1 MKGDSDIAVKS
12 DPPTRLSALIGL
24 VVAFGW
30 PLLLLIPGL
39 STHQITNI
47 HDDIVNV
54 SVKWLVVIVLCV
66 IAFAVQRRGPSELGM
81 RMLGWRD
88 GLAALGGVI
97 VAFILSGAAGRI
109 VAMPSSLTDLHK
121 IAAVP
126 LNLRIAV
133 VLTAAVCEEFMYRG
147 FGIEEIAY
155 VIGKRW
161 LAGLLSLILF
171 TFSHAGLYGMSAT
184 LIIPALVGAV
194 LTGLYLWRRNL
205 PSCMLMHAVMDAIFI
220 IVIPAMVQAK

>member
-1 MKGDSDIAVKS
+1 MKEDSNIAAKS
-12 DPPTRLSALIGL
+12 GPPTRLSALVGIA
-24 VVAFGW
+24 VAFGW

-39 STHQITNI
+39 STHQITNV

-54 SVKWLVVIVLCV
+54 SVKWLAVIVLCV
-66 IAFAVQRRGPSELGM
+66 IAFAVQRRRPSELGM

-88 GLAALGGVI
+88 GLAALAGVI
-97 VAFILSGAAGRI
+97 AAFVLSGAATRI
-109 VAMPSSLTDLHK
+109 VTMPSSLTDLQK
-121 IAAVP
+121 MAAVP

-147 FGIEEIAY
+147 FGIEELAY
-155 VIGKRW
+155 LTGKRW

-171 TFSHAGLYGMSAT
+171 TFSHAGLYGMSAA

-205 PSCMLMHAVMDAIFI
+205 PSCVLMHAIMDGIFI

>member
-1 MKGDSDIAVKS
+1 MKDDSDIAVKS
-12 DPPTRLSALIGL
+12 DPSTRLSTLIGV

-39 STHQITNI
+39 STHQITNV

-66 IAFAVQRRGPSELGM
+66 IAFVVQRREPSEFGI
-81 RMLGWRD
+81 RILGWRD
-88 GLAALGGVI
+88 ALAALGGVI
-97 VAFILSGAAGRI
+97 VAFILGGTASRV
-109 VAMPSSLTDLHK
+109 VAMPSSLSDLHK

-147 FGIEEIAY
+147 FGIEEI
-155 VIGKRW
+155 VHLTGKRW

-194 LTGLYLWRRNL
+194 LTALYLWRRNL
-205 PSCMLMHAVMDAIFI
+205 PSCMLMHAIMDAIFI

>member
-1 MKGDSDIAVKS
+1 MKVDSDIVVKR
-12 DPPTRLSALIGL
+12 DPATRRSALIGL
-24 VVAFGW
+24 LVAFGW

-39 STHQITNI
+39 STHQITNVR
-47 HDDIVNV
+47 DDIVNV
-54 SVKWLVVIVLCV
+54 IAKWLVVIVLCV
-66 IAFAVQRRGPSELGM
+66 IAFVAERREPSELGI
-81 RMLGWRD
+81 RMPGWRD
-88 GLAALGGVI
+88 VLAALGGVI
-97 VAFILSGAAGRI
+97 AALIFSGAAGAI

-121 IAAVP
+121 MAAVP

-133 VLTAAVCEEFMYRG
+133 VLTAAVCEEFMYRA

-155 VIGKRW
+155 LTGKRW

-184 LIIPALVGAV
+184 LIVPALVGAV

-205 PSCMLMHAVMDAIFI
+205 PACILMHAIMDGIFI
-220 IVIPAMVQAK
+220 IAIPAITQAK